1 MQHVMRS
8 GLRMCIIGIAAGAL
22 GASELGRLMS
32 GVLYGVEA
40 RDPTTFVATGAAL
53 LLIATIAC
61 WLPARRATRI
71 DPALALRGE

>member
-1 MQHVMRS
+1 MHHVMRS
-8 GLRMCIIGIAAGAL
+8 GLTMCIAGIAVGAVGAWAL
-22 GASELGRLMS
+22 GHLLS
-32 GVLYGVEA
+32 GVLFGVEA
-40 RDPTTFVATGAAL
+40 QDPVTFFVTGAAL